1 MKIVVCVKRVPDTT
15 TRVKVGADGR
25 SIDPN
30 VEYVINPYDEYA
42 IEEGVRLKEKFGGDV
57 TLISLGPDGAKDIL
71 KKALALGADKAIH
84 LKADVSGVHDS
95 LSVSKALANCIKTLG
110 GDIIVFGKQ
119 AIDNDDLSVGPMV
132 AALLDL
138 PAVSVVVKMDIVGKK
153 VTCKREIEGA
163 LEIVETQIPCVITA
177 QKGLN
182 EPRYASLKGIME
194 AKKKVIEERIVMMP
208 QANAEITRMELP
220 PDRVGGKFIGKGKED
235 IHRVIEL
242 LKSEA
247 KVL

>member
-1 MKIVVCVKRVPDTT
+1 MKIIVCIKRVPDTT
-15 TRVKVGADGR
+15 TRIRIGPDGR

-30 VEYVINPYDEYA
+30 VEYIINPYDENA
-42 IEEGVRLKEKFGGDV
+42 IEEGVRLKERFGGDV
-57 TLISLGPDGAKDIL
+57 TLVSLGPDGAKDTL

-95 LSVSKALANCIKTLG
+95 LSIAKVLADCIKALEY
-110 GDIIVFGKQ
+110 DIIIFGKQ

-132 AALLDL
+132 AALLGL
-138 PAVSVVVKMDIVGKK
+138 PSISVVVKLDITENK

-163 LEIVETQIPCVITA
+163 LEIVETQLPCVITA

-194 AKKKVIEERIVMMP
+194 AKKKVIEERVVLMP
-208 QANAEITRMELP
+208 HSKVEITRMELP
-220 PDRVGGKFIGKGKED
+220 PERIGGKFVGKGKED
-235 IHRVIEL
+235 VHKVVEF